1 MEPRYDESPA
11 DQPQETPDR
20 KNENARRELPGEVRA
35 LVGYM
40 RDMRNARPLG
50 REEEV
55 ALAVELHDAWM
66 EFAALVLC
74 LPDRWREYVVADD
87 ADGPALGRKWP
98 LERLE
103 ASYRRLL
110 VCRNEPGGEEIHDAV
125 REAADL
131 KLRIDQ
137 AREAL
142 ITANLPLVV
151 GMAKKLKNRGV
162 AFLDLVQ
169 EGNIG
174 LLIALDRFEHERGF
188 RFSTFAVWW
197 IRRGFSRA
205 FLDKARL
212 IRLPEN
218 TALAVGRMKRESDEL
233 TRSLGRCPTHDE
245 IASAIDQPIEKVRNL
260 IVASRE
266 PYRLEGSIA
275 ADDDP
280 GLLRSVADP
289 NAPDPLET
297 SMERQM
303 RVDVLEALNVLTP
316 REKCI
321 LELRFGIG
329 VEKRHTL
336 KEAGAVL
343 QLSRERVRQIERRAL
358 GKILAQRETLAEHL
372 SRTDPDIVPLKRRT
386 PKTVGFTRKVARP
399 VQRAKVAASPGGS
412 L

>member
-1 MEPRYDESPA
+1 MQHPN
-11 DQPQETPDR
+11 DR
-20 KNENARRELPGEVRA
+20 TNGNARRELPGELRA

-40 RDMRNARPLG
+40 RDMRDARPLG

-66 EFAALVLC
+66 EYATLVLC

-87 ADGPALGRKWP
+87 ADGPAMGRKWP

-110 VCRNEPGGEEIHDAV
+110 ACRNESGSGEIEHAV
-125 REAADL
+125 GEAAGL
-131 KLRIDQ
+131 KRRIDR

-174 LLIALDRFEHERGF
+174 LLIALDRFEYERGF

-218 TALAVGRMKRESDEL
+218 TALAVGRLKRESDKL
-233 TRSLGRCPTHDE
+233 TRTLGRNPTFEE
-245 IASAIDQPIEKVRNL
+245 IASAIDQPVEKVRNL
-260 IVASRE
+260 IIASRE

-275 ADDDP
+275 DDDDP
-280 GLLRSVADP
+280 GLVRSVADP

-297 SMERQM
+297 SMDRQM
-303 RVDVLEALNVLTP
+303 RVDVLEALNVLNP
-316 REKCI
+316 REKWI

-336 KEAGAVL
+336 KETGAVL
-343 QLSRERVRQIERRAL
+343 ELSRERVRQIERRAL

-372 SRTDPDIVPLKRRT
+372 SRLDQDVVPLNRIT
-386 PKTVGFTRKVARP
+386 PKPVGFTRKAERP
-399 VQRAKVAASPGGS
+399 SRQSHRTRVAASSGAS
-412 L
+412 R

>member
-1 MEPRYDESPA
+1 
-11 DQPQETPDR
+11 
-20 KNENARRELPGEVRA
+20 
-35 LVGYM
+35 M
-40 RDMRNARPLG
+40 RDMRDARPLG
-50 REEEV
+50 REQEL
-55 ALAVELHDAWM
+55 ALAVELHDAWL

-110 VCRNEPGGEEIHDAV
+110 VCRDEPGGEEIEDAV
-125 REAADL
+125 REAAGL
-131 KLRIDQ
+131 KLRIDR

-169 EGNIG
+169 EGNVG

-205 FLDKARL
+205 FLDKARV
-212 IRLPEN
+212 IRLPES
-218 TALAVGRMKRESDEL
+218 TALAIGRLKRESDKL
-233 TRSLGRCPTHDE
+233 TRSLGRCPTHEE
-245 IASAIDQPIEKVRNL
+245 IASAIDQPVEKVRNL
-260 IVASRE
+260 IIASRE
-266 PYRLEGSIA
+266 PYRLEGSIDD
-275 ADDDP
+275 DDDP
-280 GLLRSVADP
+280 GLVRGVADP

-297 SMERQM
+297 SMDQQM

-336 KEAGAVL
+336 KEAGAFL
-343 QLSRERVRQIERRAL
+343 DLSREWVRQIERRAL
-358 GKILAQRETLAEHL
+358 GKILARRERLAEHL
-372 SRTDPDIVPLKRRT
+372 SRPDQDVVPLNRRT
-386 PKTVGFTRKVARP
+386 PRTVGFTRKAVVPTKNAVCR
-399 VQRAKVAASPGGS
+399 VGS
-412 L
+412 HT

>member
-1 MEPRYDESPA
+1 
-11 DQPQETPDR
+11 
-20 KNENARRELPGEVRA
+20 
-35 LVGYM
+35 M
-40 RDMRNARPLG
+40 RDMRDARPLA
-50 REEEV
+50 RAEEL
-55 ALAVELHDAWM
+55 ALAVELHDAWI
-66 EFAALVLC
+66 EFADLVLR
-74 LPDRWREYVVADD
+74 LPDRWREFVVADD

-103 ASYRRLL
+103 ASYRRLR
-110 VCRNEPGGEEIHDAV
+110 VCRNEPGGGELEDAV
-125 REAADL
+125 REAAGL
-131 KLRIDQ
+131 KRRIDR

-174 LLIALDRFEHERGF
+174 LLVALDRFEYERGF

-218 TALAVGRMKRESDEL
+218 TALAVGRLKRESDKL
-233 TRSLGRCPTHDE
+233 TRSLGRNPTFEE
-245 IASAIDQPIEKVRNL
+245 IASAIDQPVAKVREL
-260 IVASRE
+260 IIASRD

-275 ADDDP
+275 DDDDP
-280 GLLRSVADP
+280 GLVRSVSDP

-297 SMERQM
+297 SMDRQM
-303 RVDVLEALNVLTP
+303 RVDVQEALNVLTP
-316 REKCI
+316 REKWI

-336 KEAGAVL
+336 KETGAL
-343 QLSRERVRQIERRAL
+343 LNLSRERVRQIERRAL

-372 SRTDPDIVPLKRRT
+372 SRLDQEIVPRNRCAQR
-386 PKTVGFTRKVARP
+386 PVGFTRKNEQPARRSRRADAVAS
-399 VQRAKVAASPGGS
+399 SPRSTGS
-412 L
+412 P